1 MYLSGHNAIYD
12 SANGIAATECCTDSL
27 GVICLPMIKCGGSDT
42 TGCCQFENMK
52 IPNGITPNGD
62 GKNDVFEILNS
73 KSCDYISIKV
83 YNRWGNLVF
92 KESDYKND
100 WKGVNQSGDKLVQG
114 TYFVIIELPN
124 GNKKGTYIDI
134 RY

>member
-1 MYLSGHNAIYD
+1 
-12 SANGIAATECCTDSL
+12 
-27 GVICLPMIKCGGSDT
+27 MIKCGGSDT